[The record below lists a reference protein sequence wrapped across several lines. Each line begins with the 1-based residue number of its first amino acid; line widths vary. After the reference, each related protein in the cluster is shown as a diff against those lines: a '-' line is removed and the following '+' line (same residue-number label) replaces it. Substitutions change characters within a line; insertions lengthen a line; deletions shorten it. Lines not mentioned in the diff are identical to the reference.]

1 MAPSKTTRDSKKK
14 RATKTTKPRY
24 YIVKTAQEARTN
36 LTGKL
41 EDYNRKYIV
50 EPLRSGKTIVKELK
64 AEPRK
69 VAADLLDDG
78 KTRISDLNKE
88 VWTRVDGVAKDG
100 KAFLTKAGKN
110 PREAFN
116 DLIDESKELVDDLR
130 SSTRD
135 KIDDLMVDIK
145 ILKEGLEKDTQ
156 LVVADLIDGSKKVL
170 NQVPGKQRIEKE
182 ISSRMVA
189 MPAKFNLPSRKDIER
204 LARQVKQLNTK
215 VDALNKAQA
224 A

>member
-1 MAPSKTTRDSKKK
+1 MAPSKTTRDSRKK

-145 ILKEGLEKDTQ
+145 ILKEGRRNAMAQ
-156 LVVADLIDGSKKVL
+156 RMSNADNFWLSMDEPTNL
-170 NQVPGKQRIEKE
+170 
-182 ISSRMVA
+182 MVITGF
-189 MPAKFNLPSRKDIER
+189 MEFKRPLDFNR
-204 LARQVKQLNTK
+204 LYANHR
-215 VDALNKAQA
+215 
-224 A
+224 

>member
-1 MAPSKTTRDSKKK
+1 MAPSKTTRDSRKK
-14 RATKTTKPRY
+14 RTPKATKPRY

-41 EDYNRKYIV
+41 EDYNHKYIV
-50 EPLRSGKTIVKELK
+50 EPLRSGKTIVRDLK

-78 KTRISDLNKE
+78 KTRISKLNKE

-110 PREAFN
+110 PREAVN
-116 DLIDESKELVDDLR
+116 DLIDESKALVDDLR

-145 ILKEGLEKDTQ
+145 ILKEGLEKDTR
-156 LVVADLIDGSKKVL
+156 LVVADAIDGSKKVL

-189 MPAKFNLPSRKDIER
+189 MPAKFNLPSRKDVER
-204 LARQVKQLNTK
+204 LARQVKRLNTK